1 MPISLVGQLSYSLLK
16 KIGGPKLFGVQEG
29 KLTMR
34 NQSVEIFQSFYCFR
48 YQMYT
53 TFGQELNW

>member
-1 MPISLVGQLSYSLLK
+1 M
-16 KIGGPKLFGVQEG
+16 GGPKLFGVQEG

-48 YQMYT
+48 CQMYT